1 MLKWTRLVHLTGF
14 EVKDE
19 EFIPLMFRLYGG
31 RLNLENRMD
40 ACDETR
46 KGQNVE

>member
-1 MLKWTRLVHLTGF
+1 MGQGAPEDSFAK
-14 EVKDE
+14 